1 MKRKKAGEQKKKGGT
16 STPDKAYNAEI
27 LRALR
32 KLIRLPREIQ
42 SARGSQEQLQMLR
55 RYDLAVRLENGNWS
69 ISKAGRAWLRRALS
83 GADPWLAQ
91 HRDIGVAVVEIEGVR
106 RSVSVNLNES
116 PLAWLRKRK
125 GQDGRSLLDDAQ
137 FAAGERLRMD
147 FTRAQLTPRI
157 TADWSAMAKPRSR
170 RSGGSGGQV
179 EMLDSTVAAR
189 QRFNR
194 AIQAVGPELAPA
206 LIDVCC
212 FLKGLETAERE
223 NNWPKRSAKLVLQIA
238 LSSLA
243 RHYGLVTAPVNDRP
257 IGSRL
262 RHWAAPGYRPE
273 IEPDA

>member
-1 MKRKKAGEQKKKGGT
+1 MTRQKTGTRGRSDRTLANGGVQNK
-16 STPDKAYNAEI
+16 DI

-32 KLIRLPREIQ
+32 KLSRLPGGISLDNDTRP
-42 SARGSQEQLQMLR
+42 RLQLLR
-55 RYDLAVRLENGNWS
+55 RYDLATRLETGNWT
-69 ISKAGRAWLRRALS
+69 ISGTGKAWLRRALS

-91 HRDIGVAVVEIEGVR
+91 HRDIGEAIVEIEGVR
-106 RSVSVNLNES
+106 RAVKVNLNES

-125 GQDGRSLLDDAQ
+125 GRDGNSLLDDAQ

-147 FTRAQLTPRI
+147 FTRAQLTPRV
-157 TADWSAMAKPRSR
+157 TADWSTMARPGSR

-179 EMLDSTVAAR
+179 EMLDSTVAAH

-194 AIQAVGPELAPA
+194 AIHAVGPELAPA

-212 FLKGLETAERE
+212 FLKGLETAERD

-243 RHYGLVTAPVNDRP
+243 RHYGLVTAPASQRP
-257 IGSRL
+257 SGSRM
-262 RHWAAPGYRPE
+262 RHWATPGYRPE
-273 IEPDA
+273 IDPEA